1 MPPAVSSATTSS
13 LCRCRGACESVH
25 QSLASS
31 AGEGSGTRSRSDLS
45 ARTTQRSCSR
55 SSSAIAPRR
64 EPVVRRPP
72 FRASSG
78 SSSRT
83 RGSTPANRR
92 PKGVRSRFPSG
103 MRPLLLVRTREKE
116 MRRPIPRHR
125 SSSRTAILLT
135 SFLFAATA
143 PAAAVASHEP
153 FAFGDAKRGRLLVVS
168 GALVAP
174 KSVDLRG
181 VWLNEAL
188 GCDQWRSLRVNVLI
202 DYTRGSMTRR
212 VRRSRTGAVKNCAE
226 GGPNFGFTIGARRI
240 GLACPNGRWKPG
252 LYTFV
257 VRTTHRATRLRA
269 TVSLAWPNRVRC

>member
-1 MPPAVSSATTSS
+1 MRKLIARQGSFFRTIVALTS
-13 LCRCRGACESVH
+13 
-25 QSLASS
+25 
-31 AGEGSGTRSRSDLS
+31 
-45 ARTTQRSCSR
+45 
-55 SSSAIAPRR
+55 
-64 EPVVRRPP
+64 
-72 FRASSG
+72 
-78 SSSRT
+78 
-83 RGSTPANRR
+83 
-92 PKGVRSRFPSG
+92 
-103 MRPLLLVRTREKE
+103 LLLA
-116 MRRPIPRHR
+116 
-125 SSSRTAILLT
+125 AIV
-135 SFLFAATA
+135 
-143 PAAAVASHEP
+143 PGAAVANHEP

-212 VRRSRTGAVKNCAE
+212 VRRSRMGAVKNCAE